1 MTGLS
6 HVFNLLNT
14 CSECGYFEA
23 IRPQCWPNFRS
34 QALNT
39 ETSVGLWGKIGNFMS
54 FGLIKVCISLGKPG
68 GADTVVVALWL
79 CQCLWPMG
87 VVMAVALAVVAVGVG
102 AVVVAAHGASPVSV
116 AI

>member
-1 MTGLS
+1 MCLAAS
-6 HVFNLLNT
+6 V
-14 CSECGYFEA
+14 
-23 IRPQCWPNFRS
+23 
-34 QALNT
+34 ALAAM
-39 ETSVGLWGKIGNFMS
+39 VVAGC
-54 FGLIKVCISLGKPG
+54 VC
-68 GADTVVVALWL
+68 DTVVVALWL